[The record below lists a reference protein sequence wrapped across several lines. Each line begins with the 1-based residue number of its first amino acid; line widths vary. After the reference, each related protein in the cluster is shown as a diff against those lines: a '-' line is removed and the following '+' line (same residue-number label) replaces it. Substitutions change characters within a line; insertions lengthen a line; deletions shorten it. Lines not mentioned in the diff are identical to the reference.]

1 VNIKDQV
8 SVEYAGLRG
17 LFEVLKANGY
27 RLVGP
32 RLRDGAIIYDELVSI
47 DDLPAGWTDKQE
59 GGKYRLRKREDGALF
74 G

>member
-8 SVEYAGLRG
+8 SIEYAGLRG

-32 RLRDGAIIYDELVSI
+32 RLRDGAIIYDELGSI
-47 DDLPAGWTDKQE
+47 DDLRA
-59 GGKYRLRKREDGALF
+59 DGQMSRRAANT